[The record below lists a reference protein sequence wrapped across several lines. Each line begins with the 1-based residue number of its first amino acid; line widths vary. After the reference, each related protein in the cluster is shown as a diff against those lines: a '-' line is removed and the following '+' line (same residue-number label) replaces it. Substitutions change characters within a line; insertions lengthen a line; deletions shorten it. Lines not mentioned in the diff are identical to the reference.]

1 MQKVGPGLNL
11 WVVETEIDIGQNTC
25 GMQWITHNY

>member
-11 WVVETEIDIGQNTC
+11 WVEAEIDNGQNTC
-25 GMQWITHNY
+25 GMQWVTDNY

>member
-11 WVVETEIDIGQNTC
+11 WVETEIDIGQNTC
-25 GMQWITHNY
+25 GMQWITYNY